1 MHCGCKSLA
10 ELVPGVGGLTS
21 LRCNASGSKISL
33 LLSKVG
39 PYVRCPACPPPP
51 AALVPP
57 PPPGAPSTSP
67 PSFAS
72 LLESSEAVVLAETLT
87 SSLLPFSIIRLR
99 PLGSRGDQC
108 GRTWSL
114 LL

>member
-39 PYVRCPACPPPP
+39 PYVRCPTCPPPCS
-51 AALVPP
+51 
-57 PPPGAPSTSP
+57 PGAPSTPWAPSTSL
-67 PSFAS
+67 PSFTS
-72 LLESSEAVVLAETLT
+72 LPVSSEAVVLAETLT
-87 SSLLPFSIIRLR
+87 SSFLPLCIIRLR
-99 PLGSRGDQC
+99 SLGSRGDWR

-114 LL
+114 LV